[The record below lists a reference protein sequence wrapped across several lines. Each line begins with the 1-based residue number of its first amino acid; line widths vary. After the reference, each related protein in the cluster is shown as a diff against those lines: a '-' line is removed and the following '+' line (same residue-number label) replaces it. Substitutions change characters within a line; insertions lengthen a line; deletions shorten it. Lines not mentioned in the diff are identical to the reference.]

1 MSKPSTLPL
10 ILVFLLALT
19 GCGGSS
25 SGPSGSPTPP
35 AGLPSPDH
43 VFLIVLENHGFS
55 QVIGS
60 PAMPYFNSLAA
71 QHSLATNYFA
81 NTHPSIGNYFMLTTG
96 QIVTNDD
103 AFTGT
108 VSDDNLARAF
118 AAAGKTWKAYLQSLP
133 GIGYTG
139 GDVYPYLKR
148 HNPFSYF
155 TDVINSPA
163 VAANMVP
170 FRQISTDL
178 GSGSLPRFALIVP
191 DAEHNAHDCP
201 SGATTCTD
209 ADKLAA
215 ADNWLQTNINPL
227 ITNAALANSVF
238 VITWDEAAD
247 ADTANGG
254 GQVATVLVG
263 SHVKAAFRSG
273 TFFQH
278 QNTLRLILDLLQV
291 SERPGASA
299 TASSMSEFFQ

>member
-1 MSKPSTLPL
+1 MSKLSPLPVL
-10 ILVFLLALT
+10 FFFLLALA
-19 GCGGSS
+19 GCGG
-25 SGPSGSPTPP
+25 GGSNQTVTVPP
-35 AGLPSPDH
+35 ALPSLDH

-71 QHSLATNYFA
+71 QHSLATNYFG

-96 QIVTNDD
+96 QTITNDD
-103 AFTGT
+103 SFAGT
-108 VSDDNLARAF
+108 VAVDNLARALTG
-118 AAAGKTWKAYLQSLP
+118 AGKTWKAYVEGLP
-133 GIGYTG
+133 SSGYTG
-139 GDVYPYLKR
+139 ASVYPYLKR

-155 TDVINSPA
+155 SDVISSPTA
-163 VAANMVP
+163 AANMVP
-170 FRQISTDL
+170 FGQIFSDL
-178 GSGSLPRFALIVP
+178 GAGALPKFAFIAP
-191 DAEHNAHDCP
+191 NAENDGHDCP
-201 SGATTCTD
+201 GGGSAC
-209 ADKLAA
+209 ADSARLSA

-238 VITWDEAAD
+238 IITWDESFD

-263 SHVKAAFRSG
+263 SHVRTGFRSG

-291 SERPGASA
+291 PDHPGGSAIAAS
-299 TASSMSEFFQ
+299 MNEFFQ

>member
-1 MSKPSTLPL
+1 MSKASALPL
-10 ILVFLLALT
+10 ILVLLLALA

-35 AGLPSPDH
+35 AGLSSPDH

-55 QVIGS
+55 QVIGN
-60 PAMPYFNSLAA
+60 PAMPFLNSLAS
-71 QHSLATNYFA
+71 QHSLAANYFA

-96 QIVTNDD
+96 QIITNDD
-103 AFTGT
+103 GFTGT
-108 VSDDNLARAF
+108 VSDDNLARAL
-118 AAAGKTWKAYLQSLP
+118 AAAGKNWKAYLQSLP

-148 HNPFSYF
+148 HNPFAYF
-155 TDVINSPA
+155 TDVIGSPA
-163 VAANMVP
+163 TAANMVP

-178 GSGSLPRFALIVP
+178 SSGSLPRFALIVP

-201 SGATTCTD
+201 SGGTACTD
-209 ADKLAA
+209 TDKLAA
-215 ADNWLQTNINPL
+215 ADSWLQTNINPL
-227 ITNAALANSVF
+227 ITNSALANSVF
-238 VITWDEAAD
+238 IITWDEAAD
-247 ADTANGG
+247 TDTANGG

-263 SHVKAAFRSG
+263 SHVKPAFRST

-291 SERPGASA
+291 SDHPGAST
-299 TASSMSEFFQ
+299 TAGGMNEFFQ